1 MKTVYLIDSN
11 NIFCGTKLVDAD
23 YVPGESET
31 EVPIPAGA
39 YQPLTFD
46 QDSKAWVEGSKEEY
60 EREHPIASDSQ
71 GSIKKGLEALQESSQ
86 LHDAAIMELS
96 DLLFSQMALSAPA
109 SGETTSNVS
118 ESSTSGVTP
127 SQN

>member
-1 MKTVYLIDSN
+1 MKTIYLMDSK

-23 YVPGESET
+23 HAPAENETDVP
-31 EVPIPAGA
+31 VPAGA

-46 QDSKAWVEGSKEEY
+46 AVSEKWVGGSKEDY
-60 EREHPIASDSQ
+60 EKEHPNVSNPQD
-71 GSIKKGLEALQESSQ
+71 SIKKRLEALQESSQ

-96 DLLFSQMALSAPA
+96 DLLFSQMVPSAPA
-109 SGETTSNVS
+109 SSETTSSVS